1 MKIYIY
7 IEGAGDEDDSE
18 LQLRP
23 RPGFRSGIRSGKE
36 TITGLRPGFI
46 KFFQELY
53 DIAGENIKIF
63 IVMCGSRRDAYEDF
77 KTALESQPEAFNVL
91 LIDAESP
98 VDATVT
104 PWEHLRNRTEDHPW
118 ILDAVNFD
126 DGQCQLMVQ
135 TMEAWFIADI
145 DALREFYG
153 EGFREDGIERL
164 MIQYQN
170 VEQIS
175 KETLYIQ
182 LKTATRHSKNG
193 KYEKRTKRTH
203 APKLLALLN
212 VSRVRQVSPYCDRLF
227 TTLTAIMGVSTKNS
241 CEG

>member
-1 MKIYIY
+1 MNIYIY
-7 IEGAGDEDDSE
+7 IEGAGDEDDIE
-18 LQLRP
+18 LLPTTRQ
-23 RPGFRSGIRSGKE
+23 GFRSGIRSGKE
-36 TITGLRPGFI
+36 TTTGLRQGFI

-63 IVMCGSRRDAYEDF
+63 TVMCGSRRNAYEDF

-98 VDATVT
+98 VDSTVT
-104 PWEHLRNRTEDHPW
+104 PWEHLINRTEDHPW
-118 ILDAVNFD
+118 ILDALNFD
-126 DGQCQLMVQ
+126 DEQCHLMVQ

-153 EGFREDGIERL
+153 EEFREDGIERL
-164 MIQYQN
+164 MAQYQN

-212 VSRVRQVSPYCDRLF
+212 VAKVRQASPYCDRLF
-227 TTLTAIMGVSTKNS
+227 TTLAATMATSAS
-241 CEG
+241 

>member
-7 IEGAGDEDDSE
+7 IEGAGDEDDTE
-18 LQLRP
+18 LLIRP

-36 TITGLRPGFI
+36 TTTGLRPGFI

-53 DIAGENIKIF
+53 DIAGENINII

-98 VDATVT
+98 VDSTVT
-104 PWEHLRNRTEDHPW
+104 PWEHLRNRTEDHRW

-126 DGQCQLMVQ
+126 DEQCHLMVQ

-145 DALREFYG
+145 DALKEFYG
-153 EGFREDGIERL
+153 ERFREDGILQGMAR
-164 MIQYQN
+164 YGS
-170 VEQIS
+170 VEEVS
-175 KETLYIQ
+175 KATLKVW
-182 LKTATRHSKNG
+182 LEAATRRTDKRKYHKKN
-193 KYEKRTKRTH
+193 H
-203 APKLLALLN
+203 APKLLELLD
-212 VSRVRQVSPYCDRLF
+212 VAKVRQASAYCHRIF
-227 TTLTAIMGVSTKNS
+227 TTLTEIMGASAS
-241 CEG
+241 

>member
-1 MKIYIY
+1 MNIYIY
-7 IEGAGDEDDSE
+7 IEGAGDEDDTE
-18 LQLRP
+18 LLLRP

-36 TITGLRPGFI
+36 TTSGLRSGFR
-46 KFFQELY
+46 KFFQCLY
-53 DIAGENIKIF
+53 DIADENINIVP
-63 IVMCGSRRDAYEDF
+63 VMCGSRRDAYEDF

-98 VDATVT
+98 VFSTVR
-104 PWEHLRNRTEDHPW
+104 PWEHLRSRTEDHPW

-126 DGQCQLMVQ
+126 DEQCQLMVQ
-135 TMEAWFIADI
+135 TMEAWLIADI

-153 EGFREDGIERL
+153 DGFKEDGIERL
-164 MIQYQN
+164 MSQYQN
-170 VEQIS
+170 VEKIS

-212 VSRVRQVSPYCDRLF
+212 VARVREASPYCDRFF
-227 TTLTAIMGVSTKNS
+227 TTLTAKMGVSADPN
-241 CEG
+241 